1 MGVGLLV
8 LAARQFT
15 EFDVTMTWLNALQGL
30 GISAVIGLLAGVVP
44 AYLGARLDPV
54 EAIRV
59 NT

>member
-1 MGVGLLV
+1 
-8 LAARQFT
+8 
-15 EFDVTMTWLNALQGL
+15 MTWLNAVQGL
-30 GISAVIGLLAGVVP
+30 GISAVIGLLAGAVP